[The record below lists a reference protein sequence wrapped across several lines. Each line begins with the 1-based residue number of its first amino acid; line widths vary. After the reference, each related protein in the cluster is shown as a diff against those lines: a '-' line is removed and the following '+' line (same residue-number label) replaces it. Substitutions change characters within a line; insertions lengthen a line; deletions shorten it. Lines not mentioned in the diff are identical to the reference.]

1 MLTVPLAWTAVFAA
15 AVGAALFG
23 QTARGRTR
31 PRGRRTP
38 VRTRVGLA
46 VSMSG
51 PWLTLLA
58 GAAAAA
64 ATGAWVPAA
73 AGTLA
78 GLVVVAG
85 AGLVLVP
92 R

>member
-1 MLTVPLAWTAVFAA
+1 MLTAPLAWTAVFAA

-23 QTARGRTR
+23 QTARVAPRA
-31 PRGRRTP
+31 RGRRTS
-38 VRTRVGLA
+38 VRTRVGMA

-51 PWLTLLA
+51 PWLTLLS
-58 GAAAAA
+58 GAAAGA

-73 AGTLA
+73 AATLA
-78 GLVVVAG
+78 GLVAVAA
-85 AGLVLVP
+85 AGLVLAP